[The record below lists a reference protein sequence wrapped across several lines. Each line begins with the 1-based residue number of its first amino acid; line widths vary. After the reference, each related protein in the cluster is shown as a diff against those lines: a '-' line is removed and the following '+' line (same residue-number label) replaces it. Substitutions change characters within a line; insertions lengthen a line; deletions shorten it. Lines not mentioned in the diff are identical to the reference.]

1 MEGWQDKLGTWA
13 EGAEEQWD
21 RLRRQVASKLR
32 LNDPVQIVPY
42 RTYGTPRRV
51 YIKGR
56 VLEDKG
62 IATARDED
70 TVWNNLLNMYK
81 RFESDEV
88 SGAVL
93 KALLPDESHEVTTDS
108 EGYFVLDLNP
118 KTPIINEQLWHP
130 VPLQLVQA
138 PIPFQQGLS
147 INAEV
152 MIPPPDAEYGVIS
165 DIDDTIVKTTATDLL
180 AMGRTT
186 FLNNAKT
193 RLPFAGVAAF
203 YKALQL
209 GRNGKR
215 NNPFFY
221 VSSSP
226 WNLYDLL
233 KDFLD
238 LNEIPAGSLLLRDF
252 GTNKKEPGNPH
263 MGHKLKEIVQIM
275 EAYPHLPFVLV
286 GDSGQE
292 DPAIYREVVKQYP
305 GRVLAIYIRDVLL
318 PERKKIAVDVSQSLA
333 EHKTEMVLIE
343 NTVEAAEHA
352 ARLGLVFTE
361 AIPAIEQDKREDKGE
376 EPGKE
381 EAAVVGA

>member
-1 MEGWQDKLGTWA
+1 MGTWA

-21 RLRRQVASKLR
+21 RVRRQVASKLR

-88 SGAVL
+88 PGAVL
-93 KALLPDESHEVTTDS
+93 KAVLPDESHEVTTDS

-130 VPLQLVQA
+130 VPLLLVQA

-147 INAEV
+147 VHAEV

-209 GRNGKR
+209 GRNGRR

-233 KDFLD
+233 KEFLD
-238 LNEIPAGSLLLRDF
+238 LNEIPAGPLLLRDF

-333 EHKTEMVLIE
+333 EHGPEMVLIE
-343 NTVEAAEHA
+343 NTVEAAGHA
-352 ARLGLVFTE
+352 AKIGLVFTE

-381 EAAVVGA
+381 AAAVVGA